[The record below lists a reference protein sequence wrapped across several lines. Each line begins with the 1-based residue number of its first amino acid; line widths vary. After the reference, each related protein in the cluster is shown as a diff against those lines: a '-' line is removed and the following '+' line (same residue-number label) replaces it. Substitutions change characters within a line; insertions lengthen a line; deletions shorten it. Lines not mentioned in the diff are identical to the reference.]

1 MSGSLGIRV
10 DYADDDLQRR
20 VANFLHSQHFPAFK
34 NLQVDVEGGAV
45 TVCGTVES
53 FYEKQVA
60 LNSCQRVA
68 GVLSLIDH
76 ILVGAP
82 KPSAI
87 VSRVTEDGVREIR
100 LNALEGAEF
109 GLPAG

>member
-34 NLQVDVEGGAV
+34 RLHVEVQDGAV
-45 TVCGTVES
+45 TVLGTVDS

-60 LNSCQRVA
+60 LSSCQRVA
-68 GVLSLIDH
+68 GVLALIDQ
-76 ILVGAP
+76 IAVTPASSIVT
-82 KPSAI
+82 SAH
-87 VSRVTEDGVREIR
+87 SDGVREVR
-100 LNALEGAEF
+100 LLPLENADM
-109 GLPAG
+109 GLPGG